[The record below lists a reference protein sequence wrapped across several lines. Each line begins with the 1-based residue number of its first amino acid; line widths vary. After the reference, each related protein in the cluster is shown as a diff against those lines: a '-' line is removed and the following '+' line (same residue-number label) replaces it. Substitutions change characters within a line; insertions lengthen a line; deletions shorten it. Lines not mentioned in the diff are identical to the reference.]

1 MKPKILIPIVLL
13 AVGLFAGKTLLAPAP
28 AESEAEKPKVEGDVY
43 VMPKDFLVNLSDG
56 RFARLNVSLLLHHGY
71 HAEAV
76 AAAAESGHASEPP
89 EGYGDLPQEALV
101 RDLITDALTGAT
113 ADQLI
118 RRERRTA
125 LKKDIAK
132 DIKSHSDVKVEE
144 VLLTDIA
151 VQ

>member
-1 MKPKILIPIVLL
+1 MKPKFLIPIVLL

-56 RFARLNVSLLLHHGY
+56 RFARLNVGLLLHHGY

-76 AAAAESGHASEPP
+76 AAANEGGHAAEPP

-113 ADQLI
+113 ADDLI
-118 RRERRTA
+118 RRESRNE
-125 LKKDIAK
+125 LKKSIAK
-132 DIKSHSDVKVEE
+132 SIKAHTDVKVDD
-144 VLLTDIA
+144 VLLTDVA